1 MLYTD
6 GADYLPGE
14 AAGLVRSSDHLS
26 HRGPTNPRL
35 AAMGRDDWW
44 EKQLFVW
51 EQEWWDLKMFAW
63 MLL

>member
-35 AAMGRDDWW
+35 AAMGRDDWR
-44 EKQLFVW
+44 EKQLFV
-51 EQEWWDLKMFAW
+51 
-63 MLL
+63 